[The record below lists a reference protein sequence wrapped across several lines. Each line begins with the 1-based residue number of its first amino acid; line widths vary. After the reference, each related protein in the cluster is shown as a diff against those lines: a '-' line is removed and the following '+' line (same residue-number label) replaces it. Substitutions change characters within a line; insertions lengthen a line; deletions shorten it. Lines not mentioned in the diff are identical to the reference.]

1 MTEID
6 LDGITLDPPAPV
18 AAQPEYDAQG
28 GLFGQA
34 EYDAQGGPEHTFWY
48 AEAGGFHRTNVKNHE
63 YVRASWLSNSR
74 MIDEFEA
81 SLKEALAQEEI
92 EADVAQTFADIFG
105 ISLKREY
112 EFCVTVEFT
121 FTAELGQDDDVDSV
135 VDNLSFSVESG
146 YYSDVEIDNTDYS
159 VQDTSYTEV

>member
-1 MTEID
+1 MTDMID
-6 LDGITLDPPAPV
+6 APAVP
-18 AAQPEYDAQG
+18 
-28 GLFGQA
+28 LQA
-34 EYDAQGGPEHTFWY
+34 EYEA
-48 AEAGGFHRTNVKNHE
+48 AGGINQTFYAKVGNHYNLVNAYQYEAQHRALT
-63 YVRASWLSNSR
+63 SR
-74 MIDEFEA
+74 IGMIEEFEE

-92 EADVAQTFADIFG
+92 DAEVAQTFADIFG

-146 YYSDVEIDNTDYS
+146 YYSDVEIDNTDYN
-159 VQDTSYTEV
+159 VQDTSYTQV

>member
-1 MTEID
+1 MTDYLPTPNSEIIVED
-6 LDGITLDPPAPV
+6 LAP
-18 AAQPEYDAQG
+18 
-28 GLFGQA
+28 LQA
-34 EYDAQGGPEHTFWY
+34 EYEA
-48 AEAGGFHRTNVKNHE
+48 AGGINQTFYAKVGNHYNLVNVYQYEAQHRALT
-63 YVRASWLSNSR
+63 SR
-74 MIDEFEA
+74 IGMIDEFEA

-112 EFCVTVEFT
+112 EFIVTVEFT

-146 YYSDVEIDNTDYS
+146 YYSDVEIDNTDYN

>member
-1 MTEID
+1 MTDMID
-6 LDGITLDPPAPV
+6 APL
-18 AAQPEYDAQG
+18 AP
-28 GLFGQA
+28 LQA
-34 EYDAQGGPEHTFWY
+34 EYEA
-48 AEAGGFHRTNVKNHE
+48 AGGINQTFYAKVGNHYNLVNAYQYEAQHRALT
-63 YVRASWLSNSR
+63 SR
-74 MIDEFEA
+74 IGMIEEFEE

-92 EADVAQTFADIFG
+92 DAEVAQTFADIFG

-146 YYSDVEIDNTDYS
+146 YYSDVEIDNTDYN
-159 VQDTSYTEV
+159 VQDTSYTQV

>member
-1 MTEID
+1 MTDMID
-6 LDGITLDPPAPV
+6 APALP
-18 AAQPEYDAQG
+18 
-28 GLFGQA
+28 GQA
-34 EYDAQGGPEHTFWY
+34 EYEAQGGMNHKFWAKTSDTFY
-48 AEAGGFHRTNVKNHE
+48 QQVNAYQFEQNLRSLKN
-63 YVRASWLSNSR
+63 RIG

-92 EADVAQTFADIFG
+92 EPDVAQTFADIFG

-121 FTAELGQDDDVDSV
+121 FTAELGKDDDPDSV
-135 VDNLSFSVESG
+135 ADNLSFSVESG
-146 YYSDVEIDNTDYS
+146 YYSDVEIDNTDYN

>member
-1 MTEID
+1 MTDMID
-6 LDGITLDPPAPV
+6 TPALAP
-18 AAQPEYDAQG
+18 
-28 GLFGQA
+28 LQA
-34 EYDAQGGPEHTFWY
+34 EYEA
-48 AEAGGFHRTNVKNHE
+48 AGGINQTFYAKVGNHYNLVNAYQYEAQHRALT
-63 YVRASWLSNSR
+63 SR
-74 MIDEFEA
+74 IGMIDEFEA

-146 YYSDVEIDNTDYS
+146 YYSDVEIDNTDYN
-159 VQDTSYTEV
+159 VQSTDYTQV